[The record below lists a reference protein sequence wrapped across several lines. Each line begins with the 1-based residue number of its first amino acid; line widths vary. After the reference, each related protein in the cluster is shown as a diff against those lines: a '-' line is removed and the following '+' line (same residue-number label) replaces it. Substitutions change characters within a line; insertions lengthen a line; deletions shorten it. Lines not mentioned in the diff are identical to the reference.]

1 MGNFR
6 IPLIFLHYGVGFG
19 TLHFQGCQDFIGPIP
34 QSFLI
39 SRLQIK
45 TKKIKILPILKKII
59 NLQTKVER
67 FDLLQ
72 PLKKMLKRISLAYT
86 SQIFLKN

>member
-39 SRLQIK
+39 SRLQIT
-45 TKKIKILPILKKII
+45 TKKIKLMPILKKNI
-59 NLQTKVER
+59 NLQTQVER
-67 FDLLQ
+67 FGLLQ
-72 PLKKMLKRISLAYT
+72 PLKKMLKQFSFSTYSPNLP
-86 SQIFLKN
+86 